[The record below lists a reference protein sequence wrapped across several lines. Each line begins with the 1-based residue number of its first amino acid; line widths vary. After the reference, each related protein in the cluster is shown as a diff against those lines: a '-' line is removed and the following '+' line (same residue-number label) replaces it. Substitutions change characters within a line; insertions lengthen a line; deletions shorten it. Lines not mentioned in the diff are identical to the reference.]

1 MSSPLPGHVL
11 LISHQMLSPRG
22 FNYNQMFKPAHMS
35 HICVKTTLFT
45 SSDAILLSNMISSH
59 NQRLFNF
66 KDSWFEHKSKHQR
79 KECECP
85 CNSGKG
91 LSGRG

>member
-35 HICVKTTLFT
+35 HIRVKTTLFT
-45 SSDAILLSNMISSH
+45 SSNDAILFSNMIPCH

-66 KDSWFEHKSKHQR
+66 KDSWFGAQKQTSE
-79 KECECP
+79 
-85 CNSGKG
+85 KG
-91 LSGRG
+91 M